1 MLQIKVERVVNQIV
15 QHELLG
21 KGGRQDEAL
30 YLHFDLRM
38 SYYEENQSDCRSRGL
53 HLLYHVRPGGSYVD
67 VFSAVTDSPFD
78 KIESVKEWKHEASHD
93 SCWRDV
99 SCFSKVY
106 FEMAKDINQARK
118 SRGQVEIAPKDMH
131 EHNGFGLFDNLYEWV
146 SVRITRKDPCDSYR
160 KTIEVLK

>member
-1 MLQIKVERVVNQIV
+1 MLQIRLERVANQIV
-15 QHELLG
+15 QSELLN

-38 SYYEENQSDCRSRGL
+38 GYFTNDESYNESRGL
-53 HLLYHVRPGGSYVD
+53 HLLYHVKPGGSYVD

-106 FEMAKDINQARK
+106 FEMAKGINEALSKNGQKEVAPVTMSEHSGFGHFEDLYKWVPIRIARK
-118 SRGQVEIAPKDMH
+118 DS
-131 EHNGFGLFDNLYEWV
+131 
-146 SVRITRKDPCDSYR
+146 SDSYR
-160 KTIEVLK
+160 KTIEVLT